1 MKAIQYFN
9 PKTILSCLLIS
20 TLVMTTSCS
29 KDETEVP
36 VDNQLKAAG
45 SVYLAFDDGP
55 INWSTP
61 TLVNNLKNAG
71 AKATFFCWGSKIS
84 SNMTAFNAI
93 KNAGFSI
100 QNHSFSHQHMLSWS
114 YQQVYDDL
122 KKCQQAIQNAGGG
135 TPRYFRPPYLEVN
148 ATIRSAC
155 SALGLTI
162 VTCTVDSKDWS
173 GASSSQIISNCSKLQ
188 SGGVSLMHDGY
199 STTNAAVASIVQS
212 LKNRG
217 LATVQY

>member
-1 MKAIQYFN
+1 MKTKYYN
-9 PKTILSCLLIS
+9 NMKKLLNCLLIA
-20 TLVMTTSCS
+20 TLIMATSCS

-36 VDNQLKAAG
+36 VDNQLKATG

-71 AKATFFCWGSKIS
+71 AKATFFCQGNKIS
-84 SNMTAFNAI
+84 GNMTGFNAI

-155 SALGLTI
+155 SALDLTI

-173 GASSSQIISNCSKLQ
+173 GATSSQIITNCSKLQ

-199 STTNAAVASIVQS
+199 STTNAAIASIVQG